1 MSNNRSGCM
10 WLALGIL
17 CISIFANLV
26 LMAALG
32 LKEPA
37 KAGKVSAKQLEPL
50 EERLVEPG
58 KGDSRVALISLRG
71 IISLSDTGRSG
82 ARVDWIKRQLQQAAD
97 DKSVKAIIL
106 AIDSPGGE
114 VTASDILYNAVR
126 RARDRKP
133 VVVSMGSMAASGGY
147 YIACGGSYLMAN
159 ETTFTGSI
167 GVIIHLLRYNDLLG
181 KIGVVPLTFKS
192 GEFKDML
199 SGTREMTPQEKEYV
213 QQLVMQTYGKFV
225 GIVSR
230 ERKIPE
236 DQLRSG
242 IADGRVISGKDA
254 LAAKLING
262 LGEIEDAYKKAR
274 ELAQAPDAPVITYRQ
289 ALSFSSLFH
298 SLGNDATEL
307 ADRKVGKVEVN
318 LAAEIL
324 PQLEPGKAYLLPSYL
339 AP

>member
-1 MSNNRSGCM
+1 MSNNRSGCL
-10 WLALGIL
+10 WVALGVL
-17 CISIFANLV
+17 VVSVLLNLLLV
-26 LMAALG
+26 VTLG
-32 LKEPA
+32 LKAPV
-37 KAGKVSAKQLEPL
+37 KAGKISTKHLDPL

-58 KGDSRVALISLRG
+58 KGESRIALISLRG
-71 IISLSDTGRSG
+71 LISLSDTGRG
-82 ARVDWIKRQLQQAAD
+82 GVKVDWIKRQLQQAETD
-97 DKSVKAIIL
+97 DSIKAIVL

-126 RARDRKP
+126 RARMRKP
-133 VVVSMGSMAASGGY
+133 VVVSMGAMAASGGY

-167 GVIIHLLRYNDLLG
+167 GVIIHLFRYNDLLG

-199 SGTREMTPQEKEYV
+199 SGTREMTPAEKEYV

-242 IADGRVISGKDA
+242 IADGRVVTGKDA
-254 LAAKLING
+254 LAAKLVNG

-274 ELAQAPDAPVITYRQ
+274 ELAQAPDAPVIMYRQ
-289 ALSFSSLFH
+289 AMNFSTFFR
-298 SLGNDATEL
+298 SLGNDASEI
-307 ADRKVGKVEVN
+307 APGKVEIN
-318 LAAEIL
+318 LAQEIL
-324 PQLEPGKAYLLPSYL
+324 PQLEPGKAYLLPNYY